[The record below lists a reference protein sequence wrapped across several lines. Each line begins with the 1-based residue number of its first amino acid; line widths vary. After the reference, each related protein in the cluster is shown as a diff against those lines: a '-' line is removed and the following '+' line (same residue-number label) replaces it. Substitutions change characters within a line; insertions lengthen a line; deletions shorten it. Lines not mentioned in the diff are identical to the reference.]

1 MSDAPAANSGK
12 QRKKPPVGK
21 PFQKGKSGNPT
32 GRPKA
37 LKEVV
42 DLARSHTTTAIEA
55 LARIASSQTAPES
68 AVVSAA
74 NALLDRAWGKPKDTV
89 ALENA
94 EGGQPF
100 QIVIRKLSD
109 G

>member
-1 MSDAPAANSGK
+1 MTEPTASS
-12 QRKKPPVGK
+12 GK
-21 PFQKGKSGNPT
+21 PFQKGQSGNPS

-42 DLARSHTTTAIEA
+42 ELARSHTITAIEA
-55 LARIASSQTAPES
+55 LAQIAGKATAPES
-68 AVVSAA
+68 ARVSAA

-94 EGGQPF
+94 EGGEPF

>member
-1 MSDAPAANSGK
+1 MTEPTANSGK
-12 QRKKPPVGK
+12 QRRKPPAGK
-21 PFQKGKSGNPT
+21 PFQKGQSGNPS

-42 DLARSHTTTAIEA
+42 ELARSHTITAIEA
-55 LARIASSQTAPES
+55 LAEIAGKATAPES
-68 AVVSAA
+68 ARVSAA

>member
-1 MSDAPAANSGK
+1 MKKPTAISEA
-12 QRKKPPVGK
+12 QRKRNANLK
-21 PFQKGKSGNPT
+21 PFKKGQSGNPS
-32 GRPKA
+32 GLPKDIR
-37 LKEVV
+37 EVIA
-42 DLARSHTTTAIEA
+42 LARSHTVTAIQA
-55 LARIASSQTAPES
+55 LAEIAGSAASPES
-68 AVVSAA
+68 ARVSAA

>member
-1 MSDAPAANSGK
+1 MKELPANSGK
-12 QRKKPPVGK
+12 QRKKMPVGR
-21 PFQKGKSGNPT
+21 PFQKGQSGNPS
-32 GRPKA
+32 GLPKDIR
-37 LKEVV
+37 EVIA
-42 DLARSHTTTAIEA
+42 LARSHTVTAITA
-55 LARIASSQTAPES
+55 LAEIAGSPASPES
-68 AVVSAA
+68 ARVSAA

>member
-1 MSDAPAANSGK
+1 MTAANSRPE
-12 QRKKPPVGK
+12 RKKKVVGR
-21 PFQKGKSGNPT
+21 PFAKGQSGNPS
-32 GRPKA
+32 GRPKE

-42 DLARSHTTTAIEA
+42 ELARSHTITAIEA
-55 LARIASSQTAPES
+55 LAQIAGKATAPES
-68 AVVSAA
+68 ARVSAA

-94 EGGQPF
+94 EGNQPF
-100 QIVIRKLSD
+100 QIVIRKLTD

>member
-1 MSDAPAANSGK
+1 MTKATESSGA
-12 QRKKPPVGK
+12 QRKGNANLK
-21 PFQKGKSGNPT
+21 PFKKGQSGNP
-32 GRPKA
+32 GGLPKDIR
-37 LKEVV
+37 EVIA
-42 DLARSHTTTAIEA
+42 LARSHTVTAITA
-55 LARIASSQTAPES
+55 LAEIAGKATATES
-68 AVVSAA
+68 ARISAA

>member
-1 MSDAPAANSGK
+1 MSDVPAANSGK

-21 PFQKGKSGNPT
+21 LFQKGKSGNPT

-42 DLARSHTTTAIEA
+42 ELARSHTTTAIEA
-55 LARIASSQTAPES
+55 LARIASSQTSPES

-74 NALLDRAWGKPKDTV
+74 NSLLDRAWGKPKDTV
-89 ALENA
+89 SLENG
-94 EGGQPF
+94 EGNQPF
-100 QIVIRKLSD
+100 QIVIRKLTD